1 MFTDIKKDDEKIV
14 KNSEKRSKVIGIMLQ
29 HTDGDKE
36 YYCPDFSLKDISNNN
51 YQTHAESRGQ
61 LQLPVGVSR
70 IRVERK
76 RITYG
81 NLWI

>member
-1 MFTDIKKDDEKIV
+1 MTGKCPILFENNQKKYQLTNQEIREFCKLGCSADCDIY
-14 KNSEKRSKVIGIMLQ
+14 L
-29 HTDGDKE
+29 KE
-36 YYCPDFSLKDISNNN
+36 YVNISNNN

>member
-1 MFTDIKKDDEKIV
+1 MLKNQTHCYSDILYI
-14 KNSEKRSKVIGIMLQ
+14 N
-29 HTDGDKE
+29 
-36 YYCPDFSLKDISNNN
+36 NNN
-51 YQTHAESRGQ
+51 YQTHTESRGQ

-81 NLWI
+81 NLWIYNKQYRYERSLE

>member
-1 MFTDIKKDDEKIV
+1 MLKNQTHCYSDI
-14 KNSEKRSKVIGIMLQ
+14 L
-29 HTDGDKE
+29 
-36 YYCPDFSLKDISNNN
+36 YISNNN
-51 YQTHAESRGQ
+51 YQTHAESRDQ